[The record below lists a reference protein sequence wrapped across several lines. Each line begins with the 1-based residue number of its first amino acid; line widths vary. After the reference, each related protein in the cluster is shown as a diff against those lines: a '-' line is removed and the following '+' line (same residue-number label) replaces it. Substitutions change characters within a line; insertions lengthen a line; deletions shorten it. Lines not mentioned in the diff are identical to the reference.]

1 MFQEKKVDKVIVLPT
16 KNNKGQALV
25 EFVLILPILL
35 LFLFVIIDF
44 ANIYYNKNHLEGV
57 VSDIVAFV
65 ENGKTTDEIY
75 NSLDDEYFL
84 DIKTS
89 DGYATV
95 KLSKE
100 VDLITP
106 MASFIFGEPY
116 KIDTQRTIIY
126 E

>member
-1 MFQEKKVDKVIVLPT
+1 MGKVIVLPLMN
-16 KNNKGQALV
+16 KKGQALV

-57 VSDIVAFV
+57 LSDVVSFV
-65 ENGKTTDEIY
+65 EKGKTTEEI
-75 NSLDDEYFL
+75 NSSLDGDYYL
-84 DIKTS
+84 DINTK
-89 DGYATV
+89 DGLAEI
-95 KLSKE
+95 KLTKE
-100 VDLITP
+100 VHLITP
-106 MASFIFGEPY
+106 MASVIFGEPY